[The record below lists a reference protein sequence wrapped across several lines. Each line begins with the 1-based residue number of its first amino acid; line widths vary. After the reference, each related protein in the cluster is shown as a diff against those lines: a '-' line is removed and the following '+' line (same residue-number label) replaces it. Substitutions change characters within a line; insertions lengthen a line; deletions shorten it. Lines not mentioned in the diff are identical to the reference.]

1 MDKLLEYNID
11 TRPFFYSMNNQKIFK
26 KNKNFI
32 GSKYPNSEYL
42 SINGLYIPSGLGLK
56 NYEIKYIIDCVNK
69 TIN

>member
-1 MDKLLEYNID
+1 MSSNVNFNLSLCGLG
-11 TRPFFYSMNNQKIFK
+11 

-32 GSKYPNSEYL
+32 GSKCPNSEYL
-42 SINGLYIPSGLGLK
+42 SINGFYIPSGLGLK